1 MDTDLLPSLKCVAFK
16 HTIQDHYTKKK
27 IDGLFDEVHPE
38 NVASLEYLALK
49 VKKKSFSFLKLM
61 AEFSLFVCVCCFV
74 SFVSLPGLKT
84 IVSMDAHQGAV

>member
-49 VKKKSFSFLKLM
+49 VKKKVLFL
-61 AEFSLFVCVCCFV
+61 F
-74 SFVSLPGLKT
+74 KT
-84 IVSMDAHQGAV
+84 DG